1 MKVDGHYI
9 DVHGPNPILMNVDGT
24 NIYTKAHI
32 TDANDQIGRIYI
44 GQEELKV
51 RRIGHN
57 AMLEQDA
64 VAYRLR
70 GRSGRTRSGRARQT
84 TFSKGTARHGSSG

>member
-1 MKVDGHYI
+1 
-9 DVHGPNPILMNVDGT
+9 MNVDGM
-24 NIYTKAHI
+24 NIYTKAHVI
-32 TDANDQIGRIYI
+32 DANDQIGQIYI

-64 VAYRLR
+64 VHIGCWTCKADNF
-70 GRSGRTRSGRARQT
+70 Q
-84 TFSKGTARHGSSG
+84 

>member
-1 MKVDGHYI
+1 MRIVDGI
-9 DVHGPNPILMNVDGT
+9 

-64 VAYRLR
+64 VH
-70 GRSGRTRSGRARQT
+70 
-84 TFSKGTARHGSSG
+84 TFWPHTFWTCKADNFQ

>member
-1 MKVDGHYI
+1 MAL
-9 DVHGPNPILMNVDGT
+9 LMNVDGI

-64 VAYRLR
+64 VHIGCEADIAAHA
-70 GRSGRTRSGRARQT
+70 GRARQT